1 MTRALEATAREEKD
15 LEDPEFLRFVKGR
28 FPGGK
33 VVPDDEDWDPD
44 AIARTDEEAAHQYR
58 LAQARKL
65 MRMYA
70 GWKASLN

>member
-1 MTRALEATAREEKD
+1 LEPTTMEMKD
-15 LEDPEFLRFVKGR
+15 LEDPAFLKFVGER
-28 FPGGK
+28 FPGGR
-33 VVPDDEDWDPD
+33 VEPDDEDYDPD

-58 LAQARKL
+58 LARARKL